1 MTKPGVSGPCVE
13 RSGLKGRY
21 PVNQKD
27 ANDAMQAMHRAKV
40 TMIGAPTASLAMRR
54 LFAFTF
60 VLRVCCCSALA
71 LQPAGEAFTVVSRN
85 SDGTRITFSS
95 DGIDGNDGDRPS
107 ASDDAITRKTRRG
120 RQRRRRR
127 KLLSAP
133 SSTFLPS
140 LPEDRRH
147 LLRDS
152 GYLEYILMDNLQDL
166 TTALRS
172 VLATQRVLEGVGVG
186 REGATALAATLDFL
200 IRDGC
205 GMVASLVFTSGFSPT
220 FRRDIKRWKLF
231 ADAAVDAGI
240 TLEVVAPSLP
250 PGWFLPVLCGAN
262 VCKALCGVAAG
273 AVGGPVQ
280 LHWAARLGLGDE
292 GLSEVAAKAGA
303 QRTVV
308 GAAGLVLSGLFARWM
323 GGRGTRGAGLW
334 VGMYTALTALHLA
347 ANYRSMRIVRLE
359 WLNRDRM
366 DLVLGGFLGGDGC
379 DVGTVG
385 LMDPAGAARV
395 ESLVFRPRVRQ
406 DRCRVRLGVS
416 FNDLAAGFSNESSPE
431 LQSRLIGGMGD
442 GYVLAVCNNGKRRS
456 VLVSFLRSL
465 SRRDIARIYLHA
477 KLVERA
483 FSELEP
489 LGSRIDSSPQIAQAK
504 ADSDVARLWPKFEK
518 KARAVGWDLDKT
530 EIATEGYEVCIAR

>member
-1 MTKPGVSGPCVE
+1 
-13 RSGLKGRY
+13 
-21 PVNQKD
+21 
-27 ANDAMQAMHRAKV
+27 
-40 TMIGAPTASLAMRR
+40 MRR

-323 GGRGTRGAGLW
+323 GGGGRGG
-334 VGMYTALTALHLA
+334 
-347 ANYRSMRIVRLE
+347 
-359 WLNRDRM
+359 
-366 DLVLGGFLGGDGC
+366 
-379 DVGTVG
+379 
-385 LMDPAGAARV
+385 
-395 ESLVFRPRVRQ
+395 Q
-406 DRCRVRLGVS
+406 DFGWACT
-416 FNDLAAGFSNESSPE
+416 
-431 LQSRLIGGMGD
+431 
-442 GYVLAVCNNGKRRS
+442 RRS
-456 VLVSFLRSL
+456 RRCI
-465 SRRDIARIYLHA
+465 SRRTIGA
-477 KLVERA
+477 
-483 FSELEP
+483 
-489 LGSRIDSSPQIAQAK
+489 
-504 ADSDVARLWPKFEK
+504 
-518 KARAVGWDLDKT
+518 
-530 EIATEGYEVCIAR
+530 